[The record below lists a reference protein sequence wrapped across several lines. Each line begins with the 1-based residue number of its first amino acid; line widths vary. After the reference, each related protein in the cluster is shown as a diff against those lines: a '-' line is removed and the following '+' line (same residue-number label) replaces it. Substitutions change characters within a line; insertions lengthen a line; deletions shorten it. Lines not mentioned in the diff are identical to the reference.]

1 MHLLNICVIHPT
13 KLLRETRRMM
23 KSIIFCFLLCTS
35 QIVASLTILK
45 TTQTIYDKSPKLRIR
60 GSGFEVDDHDIIL
73 DLAANGQNKLVVDK
87 DFMVSKDPDGDGLI
101 LKLLENRM

>member
-1 MHLLNICVIHPT
+1 
-13 KLLRETRRMM
+13 
-23 KSIIFCFLLCTS
+23 
-35 QIVASLTILK
+35 
-45 TTQTIYDKSPKLRIR
+45 
-60 GSGFEVDDHDIIL
+60 L